1 MFLVP
6 HIILH
11 QSRYS

>member
-6 HIILH
+6 HEP
-11 QSRYS
+11 